1 MPNYTNRE
9 SARAI
14 MTVLNVPFIENPDN
28 HCVPATTGMILAYF
42 LPEKKYTMSEL
53 DKLCGYV
60 EGRGTWQAE
69 SLLQLHKL
77 DFQVHA
83 IESFDHEAFASDP
96 QKYLSSI
103 LDKEAL
109 DYQLKHTDLELEAQ
123 RIQEYIDLGL
133 PLENRPAT
141 DDDIRQFIDNGWL
154 VRLEVN
160 DRPLAGKTGYNGHSI
175 LVIGYD
181 DNGAIIHNPDG
192 MNGNKPNQKVSWELL
207 NQAWK
212 EFGGSFSLYAF
223 KK

>member
-1 MPNYTNRE
+1 MKLLE
-9 SARAI
+9 
-14 MTVLNVPFIENPDN
+14 VPFIKNLDN
-28 HCVPATTGMILAYF
+28 RCVSATTGMVLAYF
-42 LPEKKYTMSEL
+42 MPEKKYTMAEL

-77 DFQVHA
+77 GFQVHT
-83 IESFDHEAFASDP
+83 IEGFDHEAFASDP
-96 QKYLSSI
+96 RKYLSSI

-109 DYQLKHTDLELEAQ
+109 DYQLKHTDLELEPQ

-133 PLENRPAT
+133 SLENRPAT
-141 DDDIRQFIDNGWL
+141 DDDVRSFIDEGWL

-160 DRPLAGKTGYNGHSI
+160 GQPLAGKTGYSEHSI
-175 LVIGYD
+175 LVISYD
-181 DNGAIIHNPDG
+181 EDNVVIHNPDG